1 MNITYYTIYYIDK
14 YNIFIF
20 TTTEIRK
27 WILKIWTKHYFIT
40 KLQGK
45 AADIKSMNPINMV
58 LMIVNESHK
67 ISVLEV
73 W

>member
-1 MNITYYTIYYIDK
+1 MNITHYIIYYIDK

-40 KLQGK
+40 KYLKITREGSRYK
-45 AADIKSMNPINMV
+45 KH
-58 LMIVNESHK
+58 ESH
-67 ISVLEV
+67 
-73 W
+73 

>member
-1 MNITYYTIYYIDK
+1 MYSPLQKSENGYWKFGQSIILLPNI
-14 YNIFIF
+14 
-20 TTTEIRK
+20 
-27 WILKIWTKHYFIT
+27 W

-67 ISVLEV
+67 ISVLEA